1 MSSTT
6 LLMDREA
13 QDNPFQPLL
22 QESTPSAS
30 TEPSTL
36 LYNPVAFNVL
46 LLLNALSVLCSLGSV
61 LLLVCL
67 RYQRGRVYRWQT
79 QPVSIRLILY
89 AAIIDIFYSAFRVY
103 DMAISQS
110 DTRADSQA
118 NCQAA
123 MFGVTFFAL
132 LSVFVRALFSAH
144 LHAVVVH
151 KLNKPLSYERRFI
164 IGSFVLAL
172 SLALLPLTR
181 SSYAWIEYDPT
192 LGSGH
197 CSYFSLNSLPRGLK
211 MSEYSADEARQ
222 AVISGVLWCW
232 ATYFGWLA
240 LTIAYSTLVIGAV
253 IYQLYVERRR
263 TMQLTAHRYNQLLD
277 SYPIKQEEMPDHS
290 SLVFIRSLDGLE
302 VWRLARQVLRRV
314 AQFPAT
320 IIVCHSLEVAWA
332 TATLVCIIPLVR
344 RDAAG
349 RNSHSDLKILYVAMQ
364 VMLALQGIIT
374 LLSLCLEPAVKALLA
389 EWWRIWRN
397 HKQRKVE
404 VGEAIPEITQS
415 RLGASGRVVSLE
427 AMPWD
432 IVVYRAP
439 TETSQ

>member
-1 MSSTT
+1 MSAT

-22 QESTPSAS
+22 QDSATSAS
-30 TEPSTL
+30 TEPTTL
-36 LYNPVAFNVL
+36 LYNPAAFNVL
-46 LLLNALSVLCSLGSV
+46 LLLNSLSALCSFSSV
-61 LLLVCL
+61 FLLACL
-67 RYQRGRVYRWQT
+67 RLQRGRAHRWQK

-89 AAIIDIFYSAFRVY
+89 ASIIDIFYSAFRIY

-123 MFGVTFFAL
+123 MFGVTLFAL

-164 IGSFVLAL
+164 VGSFALAL

-222 AVISGVLWCW
+222 AVISGILWCW

-253 IYQLYVERRR
+253 IYQLCIERRR
-263 TMQLTAHRYNQLLD
+263 TMQLTTQRYNQLLN
-277 SYPIKQEEMPDHS
+277 SLPAKQKGALDHS
-290 SLVFIRSLDGLE
+290 
-302 VWRLARQVLRRV
+302 
-314 AQFPAT
+314 
-320 IIVCHSLEVAWA
+320 
-332 TATLVCIIPLVR
+332 TLV
-344 RDAAG
+344 
-349 RNSHSDLKILYVAMQ
+349 S
-364 VMLALQGIIT
+364 
-374 LLSLCLEPAVKALLA
+374 
-389 EWWRIWRN
+389 
-397 HKQRKVE
+397 
-404 VGEAIPEITQS
+404 
-415 RLGASGRVVSLE
+415 
-427 AMPWD
+427 
-432 IVVYRAP
+432 
-439 TETSQ
+439 

>member
-1 MSSTT
+1 
-6 LLMDREA
+6 
-13 QDNPFQPLL
+13 
-22 QESTPSAS
+22 
-30 TEPSTL
+30 
-36 LYNPVAFNVL
+36 
-46 LLLNALSVLCSLGSV
+46 
-61 LLLVCL
+61 
-67 RYQRGRVYRWQT
+67 
-79 QPVSIRLILY
+79 
-89 AAIIDIFYSAFRVY
+89 
-103 DMAISQS
+103 
-110 DTRADSQA
+110 
-118 NCQAA
+118 
-123 MFGVTFFAL
+123 
-132 LSVFVRALFSAH
+132 
-144 LHAVVVH
+144 
-151 KLNKPLSYERRFI
+151 
-164 IGSFVLAL
+164 
-172 SLALLPLTR
+172 
-181 SSYAWIEYDPT
+181 
-192 LGSGH
+192 
-197 CSYFSLNSLPRGLK
+197 

-263 TMQLTAHRYNQLLD
+263 TMQLTAHRYNQLFD
-277 SYPIKQEEMPDHS
+277 SYPAKQEDVPENS

-349 RNSHSDLKILYVAMQ
+349 RDSHSDLKILYVAMQ

-374 LLSLCLEPAVKALLA
+374 LLSLSLEPAVKALLV
-389 EWWRIWRN
+389 EWWQVWRN
-397 HKQRKVE
+397 RKQRKAE
-404 VGEAIPEITQS
+404 VGEAIPVMIQN
-415 RLGASGRVVSLE
+415 RLGTSGRVVSLE

-439 TETSQ
+439 TETSL